1 MELHRLLKRQLKKVM
16 GGEHSEP
23 PNTEQW
29 HMFIERINRT
39 YAEADQDRYTLE
51 RSLGLS
57 SDEMKVLQKK
67 VEKQN
72 IILHQVLTRYLSE
85 EIAQDILTNPE
96 EKLQLGGETLLVTVL
111 FADIRGF
118 TSFSKNRD
126 AKIVMK
132 RLNQIFARV
141 VKIIFAH
148 DGTFDKYI
156 GDAIMAFYGAP
167 LSYEDDALRAVK
179 TALKMQEAMR
189 KLQQEEDAIKEL
201 GMGIGIY
208 TGYAVVGNLGSEQVM
223 NYTVIGDTPN
233 MASRFQGHAKA
244 GQVLIDAVTY
254 EAVIESIEVNEIEP
268 IILKGKKAP
277 IAAYEAIGLLE
288 NEEKAPEEK
297 DFAG

>member
-1 MELHRLLKRQLKKVM
+1 
-16 GGEHSEP
+16 
-23 PNTEQW
+23 
-29 HMFIERINRT
+29 
-39 YAEADQDRYTLE
+39 
-51 RSLGLS
+51 
-57 SDEMKVLQKK
+57 
-67 VEKQN
+67 
-72 IILHQVLTRYLSE
+72 
-85 EIAQDILTNPE
+85 
-96 EKLQLGGETLLVTVL
+96 
-111 FADIRGF
+111 
-118 TSFSKNRD
+118 
-126 AKIVMK
+126 MK
-132 RLNQIFARV
+132 RPNQIFARV

-189 KLQQEEDAIKEL
+189 KLQEEEDALKEL

-254 EAVIESIEVNEIEP
+254 EAVIESIEVKEMEP
-268 IILKGKKAP
+268 ILLKGKKAP
-277 IAAYEAIGLLE
+277 IAAYEAVCLLE

-297 DFAG
+297 DFAE